1 MKKLSILIPT
11 FNRHSKLIRLLNQIE
26 EILINDNKLRD
37 EVEILISDN
46 CSPDITKEVV
56 QSFVSEKKEFKY
68 FRQKENLG
76 FDGNVFFLYQ
86 NATSEFV
93 WFFSDDDIILE
104 GALQR
109 IIFELNSQ
117 KLDII
122 IFSFIQPIGSIIK
135 TFNFSEKLFI
145 SNDIETIT
153 ESVFKYPKVSIYVI
167 RKHTFNAFEFDVLKK
182 YLGSGFY
189 FISLAF
195 SILEKSNN
203 PTIGIISEPLASCD
217 EDYEKFEANPD
228 VFLYYYNTLKH
239 PFVEKLGLNYYRS
252 KMKISYLNAIHYVF
266 KVRTGH
272 FSVSDLN
279 FFIEYGKKMD
289 AKFEYLF
296 LEPRI
301 FLKFLIIKFNYIK
314 LLNLFNK

>member
-11 FNRHSKLIRLLNQIE
+11 FNRHSKLIRLLNQLE
-26 EILINDNKLRD
+26 EFLINDNKLRD

-46 CSPDITKEVV
+46 CSPDITEEVV
-56 QSFVSEKKEFKY
+56 ESFISGKKEFKY
-68 FRQKENLG
+68 FRQEENLG
-76 FDGNVFFLYQ
+76 FDGNVFFLFQ

-93 WFFSDDDIILE
+93 WFFSDDDVILP

-109 IIFELNSQ
+109 IIFELNSH
-117 KLDII
+117 KLDLIL
-122 IFSFIQPIGSIIK
+122 FSFVQPLGSVIK

-145 SNDIETIT
+145 SSDIETIT
-153 ESVFKYPKVSIYVI
+153 ECVFQYPKVSIYVLRRQI
-167 RKHTFNAFEFDVLKK
+167 FIEFDDLKK

-203 PTIGIISEPLASCD
+203 PIIGIISEPLASCD

-239 PFVEKLGLNYYRS
+239 PFVEKLGSNYYRR
-252 KMKISYLNAIHYVF
+252 KIKISYLNAIHYVF

-279 FFIEYGKKMD
+279 FFIEYGKNMN
-289 AKFEYLF
+289 AKFLYLF

-301 FLKFLIIKFNYIK
+301 FLKFLIIKFNIIK
-314 LLNLFNK
+314 LLNFFNK